1 MMNMLLG
8 SGAESMEDVM
18 LKMMMG
24 LGMSSS
30 HGMCTEGDWVDHP
43 LRNLFLAARRR
54 DAPLVF
60 TLLQQGAEKYRLG
73 VDELDGD
80 GAGVL
85 HICALD
91 KEFDEADAEIIVQ
104 AFKDA
109 GADLDL
115 KGGSM
120 MSGETPLHVAAW

>member
-1 MMNMLLG
+1 MNMLLG

-60 TLLQQGAEKYRLG
+60 TLLQQGAEKYDWESTSWMEM
-73 VDELDGD
+73 VQVCYIF
-80 GAGVL
+80 VL
-85 HICALD
+85 
-91 KEFDEADAEIIVQ
+91 
-104 AFKDA
+104 
-109 GADLDL
+109 
-115 KGGSM
+115 
-120 MSGETPLHVAAW
+120 